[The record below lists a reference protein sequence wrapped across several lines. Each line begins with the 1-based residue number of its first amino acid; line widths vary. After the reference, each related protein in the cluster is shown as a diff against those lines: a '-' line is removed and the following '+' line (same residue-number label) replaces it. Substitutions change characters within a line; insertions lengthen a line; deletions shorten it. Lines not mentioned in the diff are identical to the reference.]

1 MNIKKVFLIC
11 AFAMVSI
18 IALLY
23 GVSPQWFASTF
34 LDMPQLDPNIAHI
47 LRAVMGLYLALGIFW
62 LYAAFNDKYRN
73 TAVLTTA
80 IFSGGLV
87 LGRIL
92 SLFNEGQPA
101 PLLTFYVIVEFL
113 LTPVAIWIFKLEE

>member
-1 MNIKKVFLIC
+1 MAIKKIFLIF
-11 AFAMVSI
+11 AFVAVSG

-23 GVSPQWFASTF
+23 GIRPQWFARVF
-34 LDMPQLDPNIAHI
+34 LDITDLDNNIAHI
-47 LRAVMGLYLALGIFW
+47 LRAVMGLYLALGCFW
-62 LYAAFNDKYRN
+62 LYAAFKDQYRN

-101 PLLTFYVIVEFL
+101 ALLTFYIVVEFVLVPIAVWVFL
-113 LTPVAIWIFKLEE
+113 LDD

>member
-1 MNIKKVFLIC
+1 MKIKKTFLIC

-23 GVSPQWFASTF
+23 GVSPQWFAGTF

-62 LYAAFNDKYRN
+62 LYAAFNERYRN

-80 IFSGGLV
+80 IFAGGLV
-87 LGRIL
+87 LGRIV
-92 SLFNEGQPA
+92 SLFTEGQPA
-101 PLLTFYVIVEFL
+101 PLLTFYVFAEFM
-113 LTPVAIWIFKLEE
+113 LTPLAIWVFKLEE